1 MKYFTGRSA
10 VCFVLLL
17 LVALRLYD
25 PSLTQIIRLKSFD
38 YLITRQEPVES
49 QEIVIVD
56 IGERTLQQWGQWPP
70 RRDVIAK
77 LIQDLREMGAGV
89 IALNVLFPE
98 ADRLGGDTAL
108 ADALKNDPATIIA
121 QTPTTQNR
129 PPDAVRRGF
138 AAIGEDPSNYVFSW
152 RGAVAPIRELAENA
166 SGVGVVA
173 TVPEPDGVVRRMP
186 LLVRINGELYP
197 SFPLEIIRVLAD
209 EQSYQIKTN
218 EAGIEAVRIPNLPI
232 MYTDSN
238 GRIWLP
244 QNATFRRVE
253 AVDITPDLIKDR
265 AVIVGLSAEGLATVI
280 ATPRGERLAQDV
292 QAQTLQ
298 GIVEGNLPTRTADS
312 DIIEQLTFL
321 AFGAILIVVV
331 PLTSVLL
338 TIPLY
343 VLAMVSSVYGSFY
356 LFDTTLQLWD
366 FGWFALAGT
375 LIFFQLVFN
384 NFAREFFLK
393 MQIKKQF
400 GTYLSPALVEKLQK
414 NPELLRLGGETRELS
429 IMFTDV
435 RGFTTI
441 SEHYGE
447 NVQGL
452 TQIMNRY
459 MTAMTAK
466 ILDNNGTLDKYIG
479 DAQMAFWNA
488 PIDNPKHAKDAVR
501 TALAMLGDLKSFNE
515 EIAKEG
521 VPAFGMGLGI
531 NTGNVVVGNMGSD
544 QRFDYTCL
552 GDSVNLAARLEG
564 QSKPYG
570 VKLILG
576 PLTARQVC
584 DEFNVMELDLIA
596 VKGKTEPVSIYT
608 VVKEKDLNGI
618 ILHRDFL
625 KMYRRSQ
632 WHGAKLLLKQLMN
645 KFDGELNE
653 YYKMMEE
660 RMEGKPPANF
670 DGVYRATSK

>member
-197 SFPLEIIRVLAD
+197 SFPLEIIRVLAE

-232 MYTDSN
+232 MHTDSN

-343 VLAMVSSVYGSFY
+343 VLAMASSVYGSFY

-414 NPELLRLGGETRELS
+414 NPELLKLGGETRELS